1 MYPDLR
7 LCHRNEQK
15 LESGLAAGAHIADE
29 ITATGAEDKKYSDAE
44 LTQAALAA
52 ISRDA
57 PMAAGKVRSVVRNGW
72 LILGGEVREPAHK
85 RAAESAVRHL
95 DGIRGLSN
103 NILIESEA
111 ITRRVSQKIDEAF
124 GLGARLSAHRVSV
137 TARDHVVILSG
148 FVRNSMERE
157 EAQAAAWAVPGV
169 AEVINR
175 IRTA

>member
-72 LILGGEVREPAHK
+72 LILGRGQGTGTQAGRRK
-85 RAAESAVRHL
+85 RR
-95 DGIRGLSN
+95 
-103 NILIESEA
+103 
-111 ITRRVSQKIDEAF
+111 
-124 GLGARLSAHRVSV
+124 
-137 TARDHVVILSG
+137 
-148 FVRNSMERE
+148 
-157 EAQAAAWAVPGV
+157 
-169 AEVINR
+169 
-175 IRTA
+175 